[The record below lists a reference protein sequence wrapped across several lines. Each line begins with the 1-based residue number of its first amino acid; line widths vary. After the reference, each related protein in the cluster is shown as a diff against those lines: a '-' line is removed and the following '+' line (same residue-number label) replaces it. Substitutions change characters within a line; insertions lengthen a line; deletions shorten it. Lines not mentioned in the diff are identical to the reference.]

1 MTVESKEKE
10 QVFTQLA
17 KIINNRF
24 DKTEASTINAFIQEY
39 YHDVAWE
46 DLVERELV
54 DLYGAAIAHWNL
66 AQSRQIKESKV
77 NVYNPDFETHGWE
90 SPYSVIEIVTTD
102 RSFLLSSLTMNLN
115 ESGLTCHLVVH
126 PVIDIVRDENGVR
139 QQSNS
144 KGHLVSESLI
154 RLEVDRQPD
163 DGAGLE
169 LLAAQI
175 TKVLTYNA
183 AVTEDWRACVN
194 KLQTSVAALKENSSK
209 DKSQDIAETIA
220 FLNWLG
226 DENFLF
232 LGCREYE
239 LVKGK
244 ESDGFKIV
252 EGSGHGILRDE
263 LAVIPQVDVI
273 PMTDKAC
280 GFMSEPCPL
289 IVTKATTKSIIHR
302 PAYMDYVG
310 VKKFNSKGEVVGEY
324 RFLGLYT
331 SFAYLV
337 RISELPLI
345 RKKVSKVFANSN
357 FKENSHS
364 GKSLMN
370 VLEGLPRDEL
380 FHSNDEQLLNLA
392 LGVLKLRERQRIR
405 LFARTDAYGQ
415 FVSMLVYVPRDRYN
429 TGVRKKMER
438 VIKSKLQT
446 DNVDF
451 NVQFSESIF
460 ARVHFM
466 VHTRSDWNGEFDT
479 CDVESEI
486 VEILRDW
493 KDDLLSALTHQYGE
507 AAGTELYS
515 RYGEGFTAAYKDNY
529 PARFAVADIEK
540 SEFLNASTEQCIQ
553 MSLYQPLES
562 HGKGLQFKLINKDV
576 PAPLSQTL
584 PVLENMGVTVFD
596 EHPFEITD
604 VQSEST
610 YWVHDFG
617 LVYNADLPD
626 VEDIKENF
634 QSVFE
639 KVWQGHVENDGFNQL
654 VIKAN
659 LDWKKIMLLRA
670 YYLYL
675 RQAGLTFSQAY
686 VEQTLQDNP
695 VIAGQLV
702 DLFELKFDPSINAK
716 TAKIEKKEIDIS
728 AEIEKVVS
736 LDEDRILR
744 RYLNLIQ
751 STLRTNYYQSSVDA
765 EGVPYIA
772 FKLNPEEVTDLPSPR
787 PKFEI
792 FVYSPRIEGV
802 HLRGGSVARGGLRW
816 SDRKEDF
823 RTEILGLM
831 KAQMSKNAVIVPTG
845 AKGGFI
851 VKRSLD
857 GLSRDEMMVEV
868 VACYSIFIGALLDIT
883 DNLKGEEVI
892 PPADVVRYDGD
903 DPYLVVAA
911 DKGTATFSDIANDIA
926 IAHGFWLGDAFA
938 SGGSVGYDHKKM
950 GITAKGAW
958 ESVKRHFREV
968 GIDIQTTPFDV
979 VGIGDMGG
987 DVFGNGMLL
996 SEKIRLVG
1004 AFNHLHIFLDPEPD
1018 TDISFKERE
1027 RLFNLPRSTWADYDK
1042 KLISKGGGI
1051 YSRADKSITLTPQ
1064 VQKILDITDKTLT
1077 PNELIQ
1083 AMLKAPV
1090 DLLWNG
1096 GIGTYVKSHTES
1108 DADVGDRANDS
1119 LRVDGVDLRCK
1130 VMGEGGNLGFTQ
1142 LGRIEYAAKGRINTD
1157 AIDNAAGVDCS
1168 DHEVNI
1174 KILVNKLVEQGDM
1187 TGKQRNVLLAK
1198 MTDEVGDLVLRNNYL
1213 QTQAITMVES
1223 QAPEMLE
1230 VHARLINQL
1239 TQEGRLDRSVEFLPN
1254 QEEIDERKA
1263 KGKGLYRPELAVI
1276 FAYGKLL
1283 LKDLMQGS
1291 SIIQDK
1297 GFKQDLLNYFPSNLS
1312 RKFVSCI
1319 EDHRLRDEIIIN
1331 QIVNSMVNRL
1341 GPSFA
1346 FRMRD
1351 ETGASIGEVVRNY
1364 KIACEIFNV
1373 NAIWGEIEA
1382 LDNVVLPNIQI
1393 EMLMKVRK
1401 LVERTMFW
1409 LQSNRSHVT
1418 SIDEIVSEFSTSII
1432 SMSKQMLSFAPDA
1445 KQGRIKNRQAEY
1457 QAAGVTESL
1466 ALKMSSL
1473 ELEFTC
1479 LDIIAIHGVVKAKK
1493 ADVIAVYFSMIDELK
1508 LNWLYERISQLPR
1521 KNYWQSLARS
1531 ALRDDLHV
1539 EVRGLLSLLFTQ
1551 SAKKL
1556 TVQSRVEHWCE
1567 QNTADIER
1575 YLHLVSV
1582 IQAENEMEIEQLSVI
1597 LKELHTLIEKSKV
1610 KQV

>member
-479 CDVESEI
+479 CDVESEV

-639 KVWQGHVENDGFNQL
+639 KVWKGHVENDGFNQL

-716 TAKIEKKEIDIS
+716 TAK
-728 AEIEKVVS
+728 
-736 LDEDRILR
+736 
-744 RYLNLIQ
+744 
-751 STLRTNYYQSSVDA
+751 
-765 EGVPYIA
+765 
-772 FKLNPEEVTDLPSPR
+772 
-787 PKFEI
+787 
-792 FVYSPRIEGV
+792 
-802 HLRGGSVARGGLRW
+802 
-816 SDRKEDF
+816 
-823 RTEILGLM
+823 
-831 KAQMSKNAVIVPTG
+831 
-845 AKGGFI
+845 
-851 VKRSLD
+851 
-857 GLSRDEMMVEV
+857 
-868 VACYSIFIGALLDIT
+868 
-883 DNLKGEEVI
+883 
-892 PPADVVRYDGD
+892 
-903 DPYLVVAA
+903 
-911 DKGTATFSDIANDIA
+911 
-926 IAHGFWLGDAFA
+926 
-938 SGGSVGYDHKKM
+938 
-950 GITAKGAW
+950 
-958 ESVKRHFREV
+958 
-968 GIDIQTTPFDV
+968 
-979 VGIGDMGG
+979 
-987 DVFGNGMLL
+987 
-996 SEKIRLVG
+996 
-1004 AFNHLHIFLDPEPD
+1004 
-1018 TDISFKERE
+1018 
-1027 RLFNLPRSTWADYDK
+1027 
-1042 KLISKGGGI
+1042 
-1051 YSRADKSITLTPQ
+1051 
-1064 VQKILDITDKTLT
+1064 
-1077 PNELIQ
+1077 
-1083 AMLKAPV
+1083 
-1090 DLLWNG
+1090 
-1096 GIGTYVKSHTES
+1096 
-1108 DADVGDRANDS
+1108 
-1119 LRVDGVDLRCK
+1119 
-1130 VMGEGGNLGFTQ
+1130 
-1142 LGRIEYAAKGRINTD
+1142 
-1157 AIDNAAGVDCS
+1157 
-1168 DHEVNI
+1168 
-1174 KILVNKLVEQGDM
+1174 
-1187 TGKQRNVLLAK
+1187 
-1198 MTDEVGDLVLRNNYL
+1198 
-1213 QTQAITMVES
+1213 
-1223 QAPEMLE
+1223 
-1230 VHARLINQL
+1230 
-1239 TQEGRLDRSVEFLPN
+1239 
-1254 QEEIDERKA
+1254 
-1263 KGKGLYRPELAVI
+1263 
-1276 FAYGKLL
+1276 
-1283 LKDLMQGS
+1283 
-1291 SIIQDK
+1291 
-1297 GFKQDLLNYFPSNLS
+1297 
-1312 RKFVSCI
+1312 
-1319 EDHRLRDEIIIN
+1319 
-1331 QIVNSMVNRL
+1331 
-1341 GPSFA
+1341 
-1346 FRMRD
+1346 
-1351 ETGASIGEVVRNY
+1351 
-1364 KIACEIFNV
+1364 
-1373 NAIWGEIEA
+1373 
-1382 LDNVVLPNIQI
+1382 
-1393 EMLMKVRK
+1393 
-1401 LVERTMFW
+1401 
-1409 LQSNRSHVT
+1409 
-1418 SIDEIVSEFSTSII
+1418 
-1432 SMSKQMLSFAPDA
+1432 
-1445 KQGRIKNRQAEY
+1445 
-1457 QAAGVTESL
+1457 
-1466 ALKMSSL
+1466 
-1473 ELEFTC
+1473 
-1479 LDIIAIHGVVKAKK
+1479 
-1493 ADVIAVYFSMIDELK
+1493 
-1508 LNWLYERISQLPR
+1508 
-1521 KNYWQSLARS
+1521 
-1531 ALRDDLHV
+1531 
-1539 EVRGLLSLLFTQ
+1539 
-1551 SAKKL
+1551 
-1556 TVQSRVEHWCE
+1556 
-1567 QNTADIER
+1567 
-1575 YLHLVSV
+1575 
-1582 IQAENEMEIEQLSVI
+1582 
-1597 LKELHTLIEKSKV
+1597 
-1610 KQV
+1610 